1 MSLIEDINVK
11 NVYEIIASHFSCT
24 RTYQW
29 SWVTNFLESLK
40 EKSIVYDLGCGNGR
54 NMIYNNL
61 SFVGIDN
68 CKNFVNICRKKNLNV
83 IESNLM
89 SIPLKNESCD
99 AIICIAVFHHF
110 SCDENRLKVLN
121 EIYRLLKPN
130 GKILLSVWS
139 INQPEK
145 TKRKFNNYG
154 DTIVNWNTNKHKENQ
169 IIPRYY
175 YIFEINEIKNLLNEE
190 FIIDKYYW
198 DCGNE
203 IFELKSKF

>member
-1 MSLIEDINVK
+1 MSTIEEINVK

-89 SIPLKNESCD
+89 SIPLKDESCD

-121 EIYRLLKPN
+121 EIYRLLKPD

-139 INQPEK
+139 INQPLK
-145 TKRKFNNYG
+145 TRRIFNTYG
-154 DTIVNWNTNKHKENQ
+154 TNIVSYNKNGN
-169 IIPRYY
+169 IYNRYY
-175 YIFEINEIKNLLNEE
+175 YIFQLDEIKKLFEKSNLFLS
-190 FIIDKYYW
+190 KYYH

-203 IFELKSKF
+203 IFELKKIILN